1 MKKGEINIET
11 GKLKNVNT
19 IISKISEI
27 IINII
32 KTANIVEASV
42 KIDPLN
48 KNSWNTDK
56 YFSGTLLSRNIV
68 KSLIILNFMN
78 IT

>member
-1 MKKGEINIET
+1 MKNGKINIET
-11 GKLKNVNT
+11 GKLKNVNIT
-19 IISKISEI
+19 NNTISEI

-48 KNSWNTDK
+48 KNS
-56 YFSGTLLSRNIV
+56 
-68 KSLIILNFMN
+68 
-78 IT
+78 